1 MPVGPVGCH
10 HAEMGLV
17 ARDAELEMI
26 AEVLD
31 REPTSVRALVLEGEP
46 GVGKTSLWEHGLT
59 GARDRGMRV
68 LVARASASETGLPF
82 AGLIDLLDGV
92 AVDELPSVPG
102 PQLHALEVAL
112 YRAEPGDQPP
122 SEQVVSLAFLSALRS
137 LSQEQRVLVAVD
149 DVQWLD
155 RSSQAALAY
164 AARRLPDRVTV
175 LLTRRPG
182 PRSTV
187 ETAFGDER
195 VDRLVVRAT
204 TLGGTRQ
211 ILATRLGLRLPHH
224 LLRRVYDTTLGNPL
238 FALEVGRLLTTTDPA
253 MVGDELPV
261 PDAVED
267 LLGLRVADLDPV
279 TRRLLLAL
287 ALDAD
292 LRVPQ
297 VRELAGP
304 DVLERASAAGVV
316 ALDGERV
323 RAAHPLLAEAARRA
337 ASADDVRRLHAD
349 LADVVSDDQRRV
361 LHLALA
367 ATEPDRDL
375 AARLDGAVARAS
387 ARGSIRLAADLAGH
401 ALRLTPPGD
410 ADAERVMVLAKLLQ
424 MAGEKQRLTDL
435 LTARAAGLPDRA
447 DRVRAHVL
455 LTGGVVHGNDDI
467 LALLQRALD
476 EAGDDA
482 ALRLRVLCH
491 LAENEAVIEVRNVA
505 IADGRAAEA
514 VASSASGSAGA
525 QRLALYT
532 RVWTSALRGR
542 PLDGLLERYE
552 ALASGST
559 YLARTPGRVAGQQH
573 VWRGEPGPAR
583 TRFEAFRALAAARG
597 EPNPYALARLHL
609 CELELRLGRW
619 DDAEALLDEWAA
631 SLDSSLLH
639 WPMYERC
646 RSLLAAG
653 RGDADG
659 AREWGERAVT
669 QAEETGIRWDWL
681 EATRALGVAALLDHR
696 TDEAVRHLRA
706 VWRHTRQHGV
716 LDPGAFPAAPDLV
729 ESLVDAGE
737 LDEACA
743 VVDKLREAADL
754 QDHPWARLG
763 AERGAA
769 TVALA
774 TAWAERD
781 AHALAGAA
789 TAYDERGLAAEA
801 ARSWLALGRA
811 QRRAR
816 KWGGARDSLERAV
829 RLFDEQGAPGWAAAA
844 RADLERVGA
853 RRPSTPG
860 RLTTTERRVADLAAQ
875 GLANKEIARALV
887 VTVSTVEFHLR
898 NAYTKLGIRSRM
910 ELGARLEAL
919 DDVPT

>member
-1 MPVGPVGCH
+1 
-10 HAEMGLV
+10 MGLV
-17 ARDAELEMI
+17 ARDAELAMI

-46 GVGKTSLWEHGLT
+46 GVGKTSLWEQGLA
-59 GARDRGMRV
+59 GGRDRGMRV

-82 AGLIDLLDGV
+82 AGLIDLLDEV
-92 AVDELPSVPG
+92 AVDELTSVPV

-112 YRAEPGDQPP
+112 YRAEPGEQPP
-122 SEQVVSLAFLSALRS
+122 TEQVVSLALLSALRS
-137 LSQEQRVLVAVD
+137 LSREQRLLVAVD

-164 AARRLPDRVTV
+164 AGRRLQDRVTV
-175 LLTRRPG
+175 LLARRPG
-182 PRSTV
+182 PRSAV
-187 ETAFGDER
+187 EGAFGDER
-195 VDRLVVRAT
+195 VDRLVVRST

-211 ILATRLGLRLPHH
+211 ILASRLGLRLPHH
-224 LLRRVYDTTLGNPL
+224 LLRRVYDTTMGNPL
-238 FALEVGRLLTTTDPA
+238 FALEVGRLLAGRDPA
-253 MVGDELPV
+253 AIGDELPV

-267 LLGLRVADLDPV
+267 LLGLRVADLDPA

-292 LRVPQ
+292 LRAPQ

-304 DVLERASAAGVV
+304 DVLEHAAATGVV
-316 ALDGERV
+316 DLDGERV
-323 RAAHPLLAEAARRA
+323 RPAHPLLAEVARRA

-349 LADVVSDDQRRV
+349 LAAVVSDDQRRV

-367 ATEPDRDL
+367 ATEPDPVL
-375 AARLDGAVARAS
+375 AARLDGAVARAT

-410 ADAERVMVLAKLLQ
+410 PDAGRVMLLAKLLQ
-424 MAGEKQRLTDL
+424 MAGEKQRLTNL
-435 LTARAAGLPDRA
+435 LAPRATSLPERA

-476 EAGDDA
+476 EAGDDH

-505 IADGRAAEA
+505 VADQRAAEA
-514 VASSASGSAGA
+514 VEASASGSGGA

-542 PLDGLLERYE
+542 PLDNLLERYD
-552 ALASGST
+552 ALACDSS

-583 TRFEAFRALAAARG
+583 ARFEAFRTLAADRG
-597 EPNPYALARLHL
+597 EPSPYALARLHL

-619 DDAEALLDEWAA
+619 DDAEELLDEWAT
-631 SLDSSLLH
+631 SIDSSLLH

-653 RGDADG
+653 RGDAAAAG
-659 AREWGERAVT
+659 EWGERAVA

-681 EATRALGVAALLDHR
+681 EARRALGVAALLDHR
-696 TDEAVRHLRA
+696 PEEAVRHLRA
-706 VWRHTRQHGV
+706 VWAHTRDQGV

-729 ESLVDAGE
+729 EALVGTGDLDDACTVVDA
-737 LDEACA
+737 LH
-743 VVDKLREAADL
+743 EAADL
-754 QDHPWARLG
+754 QDHAWARLT
-763 AERGAA
+763 AARGAA
-769 TVALA
+769 TVSLA
-774 TAWAERD
+774 GAWSD
-781 AHALAGAA
+781 AKAQALAGVAA
-789 TAYDERGLAAEA
+789 AYDERGLAAEA
-801 ARSWLALGRA
+801 ARTWLALGRA

-829 RLFDEQGAPGWAAAA
+829 RLFEEQGAPGWADAA

-853 RRPSTPG
+853 RRPSSPG
-860 RLTTTERRVADLAAQ
+860 RLTTTERRVADLAVQ
-875 GLANKEIARALV
+875 GLANKEIARTLV

-910 ELGARLEAL
+910 ELAPRLAEL
-919 DDVPT
+919 DDATG

>member
-1 MPVGPVGCH
+1 
-10 HAEMGLV
+10 MGLV

-46 GVGKTSLWEHGLT
+46 GVGKTSLWEQGLA
-59 GARDRGMRV
+59 GGRDRGMRV
-68 LVARASASETGLPF
+68 LAARGSASETGLPF
-82 AGLIDLLDGV
+82 AGLIDLLDEV
-92 AVDELPSVPG
+92 AVDELTSVPP

-112 YRAEPGDQPP
+112 YRAEPGEQPAT
-122 SEQVVSLAFLSALRS
+122 EQVVSLALLSALRS
-137 LSQEQRVLVAVD
+137 LSREQHLLVAVD
-149 DVQWLD
+149 DLQWLD
-155 RSSQAALAY
+155 RSSQSALAY
-164 AARRLPDRVTV
+164 AARRLQDRVTV
-175 LLTRRPG
+175 LLARRPG
-182 PRSTV
+182 PRSGV
-187 ETAFGDER
+187 EGAFGDDR
-195 VDRLVVRAT
+195 VDRLVVRST

-238 FALEVGRLLTTTDPA
+238 FALEVGRLLAGRDPA
-253 MVGDELPV
+253 SIGDELPV

-267 LLGLRVADLDPV
+267 LLGLRVADLDPPPAGCCSRWRSTPTCAPHRCASSPDRTCWS
-279 TRRLLLAL
+279 TRPPPVSSTWTGSGSGRRTRCWPRSPGAP
-287 ALDAD
+287 
-292 LRVPQ
+292 RRPTTY
-297 VRELAGP
+297 
-304 DVLERASAAGVV
+304 DVST
-316 ALDGERV
+316 
-323 RAAHPLLAEAARRA
+323 PT
-337 ASADDVRRLHAD
+337 SPPSS
-349 LADVVSDDQRRV
+349 SDDQRRV

-367 ATEPDRDL
+367 ATEPDPAL

-410 ADAERVMVLAKLLQ
+410 ADAGRVMLLAKLLQ

-435 LTARAAGLPDRA
+435 LAPRAASLPDRA
-447 DRVRAHVL
+447 DRVRAQVL

-476 EAGDDA
+476 EAGDDH

-491 LAENEAVIEVRNVA
+491 LAENEAVIEVRNVTV
-505 IADGRAAEA
+505 ADGRAAEA
-514 VASSASGSAGA
+514 VEASASGSGGA

-542 PLDGLLERYE
+542 PLDDLLERYE
-552 ALASGST
+552 ALACESS

-583 TRFEAFRALAAARG
+583 ARFEAFRTLAADRG
-597 EPNPYALARLHL
+597 EPSPYALARLHL

-619 DDAEALLDEWAA
+619 DDAEELLDEWAA

-653 RGDADG
+653 RGDAAG
-659 AREWGERAVT
+659 AREWGERAVA

-696 TDEAVRHLRA
+696 PEEAVRHLRA
-706 VWRHTRQHGV
+706 VWAHTRDQGV

-729 ESLVDAGE
+729 EALVETGDLDDACTVVDA
-737 LDEACA
+737 
-743 VVDKLREAADL
+743 LRETADL
-754 QDHPWARLG
+754 QDHAWARLTAG
-763 AERGAA
+763 RGAA
-769 TVALA
+769 TVSLA
-774 TAWAERD
+774 GAWSDHEAQ
-781 AHALAGAA
+781 ALAGVA

-801 ARSWLALGRA
+801 ARTWLALGRA

-829 RLFDEQGAPGWAAAA
+829 RLFEEQGAPGWADAA

-853 RRPSTPG
+853 RRPSSPG
-860 RLTTTERRVADLAAQ
+860 RLTTTERRVADLAVQ

-910 ELGARLEAL
+910 ELAPRLAEL
-919 DDVPT
+919 DDTAT

>member
-1 MPVGPVGCH
+1 
-10 HAEMGLV
+10 MGLV

-31 REPTSVRALVLEGEP
+31 REPTPVRALVLEGEP
-46 GVGKTSLWEHGLT
+46 GVGKTSLWEQGLS
-59 GARDRGMRV
+59 GGRERGMRV

-82 AGLIDLLDGV
+82 AGLIDLLDEV
-92 AVDELPSVPG
+92 AVDELEAVPA

-112 YRAEPGDQPP
+112 YRAQPGDQPP
-122 SEQVVSLAFLSALRS
+122 TEQVVSLALLSALRC
-137 LSQEQRVLVAVD
+137 LARDQRLLVAVD

-164 AARRLPDRVTV
+164 AARRLQDGVGI
-175 LLTRRPG
+175 LLARRPG
-182 PRSTV
+182 PPSAVERSLGV
-187 ETAFGDER
+187 ER
-195 VDRLVVRAT
+195 VDRLVVRTT

-211 ILATRLGLRLPHH
+211 ILASRLGLRLPHH

-238 FALEVGRLLTTTDPA
+238 FALEVGRLLAGRDPA
-253 MVGDELPV
+253 TWGDELPV

-267 LLGLRVADLDPV
+267 LLGLRVADLDP
-279 TRRLLLAL
+279 TARRLLLAL

-292 LRVPQ
+292 LRAPQ

-304 DVLERASAAGVV
+304 DALEHASASGVV
-316 ALDGERV
+316 DLDGERV
-323 RAAHPLLAEAARRA
+323 RPAHPLLAEAARRA

-349 LADVVSDDQRRV
+349 LATVVADDQRRV

-367 ATEPDRDL
+367 ATGPDRVL
-375 AARLDGAVARAS
+375 AGRLDGAVARAS
-387 ARGSIRLAADLAGH
+387 ARGAIRLAADLAGH

-410 ADAERVMVLAKLLQ
+410 DDAPRVMLLAKLLQ

-435 LTARAAGLPDRA
+435 LAPRAATLPDRA

-476 EAGDDA
+476 EAGDDH

-505 IADGRAAEA
+505 VADQRAAEA
-514 VASSASGSAGA
+514 VEASASGSAGD

-542 PLDGLLERYE
+542 PLDDLLERYE
-552 ALASGST
+552 ALACGST
-559 YLARTPGRVAGQQH
+559 YLARTPGRVVGQQH

-583 TRFEAFRALAAARG
+583 ERFEAFRSLAADRG
-597 EPNPYALARLHL
+597 EPSPYALARLHL

-619 DDAEALLDEWAA
+619 DDAEELLDEWAA
-631 SLDSSLLH
+631 SIDSSLLH

-653 RGDADG
+653 RGDAAG
-659 AREWGERAVT
+659 AREWAERAVA
-669 QAEETGIRWDWL
+669 QAEETGVRWDWL
-681 EATRALGVAALLDHR
+681 EATRALGVAALLDHHP
-696 TDEAVRHLRA
+696 EQAVEHLRA
-706 VWRHTRQHGV
+706 VWSHTRDQGV

-729 ESLVDAGE
+729 EALLAVGD
-737 LDEACA
+737 LDGACA
-743 VVDKLREAADL
+743 VVDVLREAADL
-754 QDHPWARLG
+754 QDHTWARL
-763 AERGAA
+763 AAARGAA

-774 TAWAERD
+774 EGWSDRD
-781 AHALAGAA
+781 AGDLAGVA

-801 ARSWLALGRA
+801 ARTWLTLGRA

-816 KWGGARDSLERAV
+816 KWGAARDSLQRAV
-829 RLFDEQGAPGWAAAA
+829 RDFEEQGAHGWADAA

-853 RRPSTPG
+853 RRPSSPG
-860 RLTTTERRVADLAAQ
+860 RLTATERRVADLAVQ
-875 GLANKEIARALV
+875 GLANKEIARTLV

-898 NAYTKLGIRSRM
+898 NTYTKLGIRSRM
-910 ELGARLEAL
+910 ELGPRLEEL
-919 DDVPT
+919 DDPAT